1 MGTFSKLCDLI
12 MEASAS
18 NYTAKRTNSINKVTP
33 HHVAGCLTA
42 AQIAKIFQNPNRKA
56 SANYGIGI
64 DGKIVGIVPEESR
77 AWTSSSPT

>member
-1 MGTFSKLCDLI
+1 MGTFSKLCDII
-12 MEASAS
+12 MESSTS
-18 NYTAKRTNSINKVTP
+18 NYTQKRNNSIKKFTP

-64 DGKIVGIVPEESR
+64 DGK
-77 AWTSSSPT
+77 